1 MNAVVP
7 ILLKRSDSKDLIVFS
22 DETLETIKEIV
33 AVLKKNHCTISQS
46 NEIFQ
51 IIITKMLDNMDI
63 TDIFEDIDQTNK
75 ADA

>member
-7 ILLKRSDSKDLIVFS
+7 VSIRRSDSKNLIAFS
-22 DETLETIKEIV
+22 DETLEIIKEIV
-33 AVLKKNHCTISQS
+33 SVLKKNHCTISQS

-63 TDIFEDIDQTNK
+63 TDIFEGID
-75 ADA
+75 